1 MTETGLSARVK
12 SSLKVDRTVTAVSPA
27 CPAGTYVVG
36 GGANIVQG
44 HNIIALASSL
54 ASNPLLAGTWRVTA
68 VTLISGHSHPGSIQA
83 FAICA
88 K

>member
-1 MTETGLSARVK
+1 M
-12 SSLKVDRTVTAVSPA
+12 SPA

-54 ASNPLLAGTWRVTA
+54 ASDPLLGGTWRVTA
-68 VTLISGHSHPGSIQA
+68 VTLIGGQSHPGTIQA
-83 FAICA
+83 FATCA